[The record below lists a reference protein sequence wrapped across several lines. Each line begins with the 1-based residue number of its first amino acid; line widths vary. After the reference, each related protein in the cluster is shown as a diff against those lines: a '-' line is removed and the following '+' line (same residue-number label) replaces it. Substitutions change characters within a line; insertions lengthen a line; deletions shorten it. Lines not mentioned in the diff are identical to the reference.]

1 MTKTKPKPEKP
12 PPTKKETKETKTKT
26 CKKSQTTK
34 KKNQCQHVLI
44 IQEQRETINLLKTS
58 LAAEQKKV
66 YTLETSLAA
75 EQKKVSTLETRLQE
89 QKKGK
94 SPETCPEIKL
104 TKRISLKQSRRKR
117 IIDKQENK
125 CNICHEELSLDTTS
139 IDHILA
145 LKFGGGNDDK
155 NLQALCNKCHKHKT
169 VLENVYEPHLRNA
182 MFLKPILQQLLHV

>member
-12 PPTKKETKETKTKT
+12 PPTKKETNETKTKT

-66 YTLETSLAA
+66 
-75 EQKKVSTLETRLQE
+75 STLETRLAAE
-89 QKKGK
+89 QKTEK
-94 SPETCPEIKL
+94 SPEICPEIKL
-104 TKRISLKQSRRKR
+104 SKRVSIKQSRRKR
-117 IIDKQENK
+117 IIEKQDNK
-125 CNICHEELSLDTTS
+125 CNICHEELSPDTTT

-155 NLQALCNKCHKHKT
+155 NLQGLCNKCHKHKT
-169 VLENVYEPHLRNA
+169 VLENVYEPHLRNV
-182 MFLKPILQQLLHV
+182 MFFKPILQQLLHA